1 MKRDQKVRREII
13 SISPD
18 VPETIGAN
26 GDSTAQNTHK
36 TRSFN
41 QAYLCFLS
49 PEGWNVSLLL
59 SVDSHADVI
68 DVQACTESQPFLP
81 PLLSG
86 HTPRGEQRT
95 KDRFLQI
102 NTIRDKK
109 GPTQTKLTY
118 LVFNIISLIC

>member
-1 MKRDQKVRREII
+1 MKRDEKVGREII

-18 VPETIGAN
+18 VPEMIGAN
-26 GDSTAQNTHK
+26 GGSTAQKTHK

-49 PEGWNVSLLL
+49 PEGRDVSILL

-68 DVQACTESQPFLP
+68 DVQACTQSQPFIP

-86 HTPRGEQRT
+86 HTPRGERRT
-95 KDRFLQI
+95 KDRFLQF
-102 NTIRDKK
+102 NTIRDDRPALFIK
-109 GPTQTKLTY
+109 
-118 LVFNIISLIC
+118 